1 VSSTSLTQTEAV
13 RRAALL
19 TVHGYDVQ
27 LELSEA
33 ETFRSRST
41 VRFTCAEPGAET
53 FAELA
58 EAITMTA
65 TLNGAPVSASAVDGN
80 RIRLTG
86 LAADNELVVE
96 ATLPCVTSG
105 DGMHRYV
112 DPADGA
118 TYVAAFC
125 GMDLAQRVF
134 ACFDQPDLKAPITLS
149 VRAPGDWNVLANGRP
164 LETDDPATDKGVRR
178 FATTPPLPTY
188 LFVVCAG
195 PWHSV
200 SWEFRDLPFAWHAR
214 RSLAADLDASADE
227 LRRITEACF
236 VHYTEAFDEPFGFDS
251 YDQVFVQGLNWGA
264 VETPGCVTFRDELLF
279 RGQASAAQSQQRA
292 MIIAHEMAHMWFG
305 DLATLR
311 WWEDAWL
318 NESFADYMGFL
329 VASTAAGFDD
339 AWTGFTLQEEPR
351 GYAADER
358 RSTHPVAQDRS
369 SVHDTD
375 TAFSNFDKISYAKG
389 NAVLRQLATWLGDE
403 AFLKGA
409 NAYLTRHR
417 WANAELDNFLDAL
430 AGATDRDVR
439 RWAQAWLRTTGFDT
453 LRLTR
458 EDGVPVLHREGS
470 RPHRTA
476 VDAYALE
483 DGRLRQVATRLVDID
498 DAAPVRFDEW
508 HGLVVVPNSQDHTF
522 ARIRLDDESW
532 QAVAA
537 HLSTIEDAQ
546 VRAVLWATALDQA
559 RTGGLHPDELL
570 RLVGVNLAAEP
581 HPSVWEGVFS
591 RCLGLLSPLVSPE
604 GFGLARQA
612 LAEICAATLRAASAA
627 GDDSLVLPATR
638 GLAACTSD
646 AELLLAWLDTGHTD
660 TGHTDS
666 GRSDG
671 GVQVD
676 ADLRWRVLRRL
687 AELGAIDQQRI
698 DAEAAADPSTEA
710 EAGAARARA
719 AVPTAEAKEKAW
731 KLLAA
736 DDVPNRVFSAT
747 AEGFWVPEQADLVTD
762 YVDIYFTAAP
772 AWAARRGQGF
782 SLVVGGAFPRLEAR
796 AETAL
801 SLAEALA
808 GDVPTVLRRSWED
821 HLDDLHLALAAR
833 SAQSAQA

>member
-1 VSSTSLTQTEAV
+1 VPSTSLTQTEAV
-13 RRAALL
+13 RRASLL
-19 TVHGYDVQ
+19 TVHGYDVE

-33 ETFRSRST
+33 ETFRSRTT
-41 VRFTCAEPGAET
+41 VRFSCGRPGGET

-58 EAITMTA
+58 EAVTMTA
-65 TLNGAPVSASAVDGN
+65 TLNGAPVSASAVYGPAGRTG

-118 TYVAAFC
+118 TYLAAFC

-134 ACFDQPDLKAPITLS
+134 ACFDQPDLKAPITLT
-149 VRAPGDWNVLANGRP
+149 VRAPDDWTVLANGRP
-164 LETDDPATDKGVRR
+164 LTTDDPATTNGVRR

-236 VHYTEAFDEPFGFDS
+236 DHYTLVFDEPFGFDS

-279 RGQASAAQSQQRA
+279 RGRASAAQSQQRA

-339 AWTGFTLQEEPR
+339 AWTGFTLGEEPR

-369 SVHDTD
+369 SVPDTD
-375 TAFSNFDKISYAKG
+375 TAFSNFDNISYAKG
-389 NAVLRQLATWLGDE
+389 NAVLRQLVTWLGAE
-403 AFLKGA
+403 AFLEGA
-409 NAYLTRHR
+409 NTYLTRHR
-417 WANAELDNFLDAL
+417 WANAELDDFLDAL

-453 LRLTR
+453 LRVGR
-458 EDGVPVLHREGS
+458 DDGVPVLHREGS

-476 VDAYALE
+476 VDAYAVE
-483 DGRLRQVATRLVDID
+483 EGRLRQVATHLVDID
-498 DAAPVRFDEW
+498 DNTAPVRFDEW
-508 HGLVVVPNSQDHTF
+508 RGLVVVPNSQDHTF
-522 ARIRLDDESW
+522 ARVRLDDESW
-532 QAVAA
+532 QAVGA

-546 VRAVLWATALDQA
+546 VRAVLWASALDQA
-559 RTGGLHPDELL
+559 RTGDLHPDELL
-570 RLVGVNLAAEP
+570 RLVGVHLAAEP
-581 HPSVWEGVFS
+581 HSSVWEGVFG

-604 GFGLARQA
+604 GFGQARQA
-612 LAEICAATLRAASAA
+612 LAEMCAATLRAASAA
-627 GDDSLVLPATR
+627 GGDSLVLPATR

-646 AELLLAWLDTGHTD
+646 AKLLLAWLDK
-660 TGHTDS
+660 GHTDS

-671 GVQVD
+671 GVAVD
-676 ADLRWRVLRRL
+676 TDLRWRVLRRL
-687 AELGAIDQQRI
+687 AELGAVDEQRI

-710 EAGAARARA
+710 ETGAARARA
-719 AVPTAEAKEKAW
+719 ALPAAQAKEKAW
-731 KLLAA
+731 QLLAA

-747 AEGFWVPEQADLVTD
+747 AEGFWVPEQADLVTA
-762 YVDIYFTAAP
+762 YVDRYFAEAP

-796 AETAL
+796 AETATAL
-801 SLAEALA
+801 GEALA
-808 GDVPTVLRRSWED
+808 GDVPTVLRRAWED
-821 HLDDLHLALAAR
+821 QLDDLNLALAA
-833 SAQSAQA
+833 QA